1 MNKEVLDFVV
11 EKTKELMAAPS
22 CSQGR
27 RKRQRSHGLTLL
39 D

>member
-22 CSQGR
+22 CKPGAKDAAQSWLR
-27 RKRQRSHGLTLL
+27 RCW